1 MTSEEMHTHSTK
13 KIIDLE
19 NSLRLTIPLDMYKE
33 EGYSKERRQII
44 LLFAQIL
51 DKYDKFKTI
60 NYTEQLDILVK
71 IEKSC
76 YAKSLEK
83 STEEAIY
90 IDWSN
95 EKFKYLYSLICSR
108 VSKNLDIN
116 SEVKDTHLLDKIISK
131 ELDINKIGSMSSDD
145 MSVRNTELKEQL
157 NNRRGQKIKQKT
169 TNMYVCRNCKGR
181 ECTIRQQQMRSL
193 DEGTTL
199 ILNCTNCGFRFMI
212 GA

>member
-1 MTSEEMHTHSTK
+1 METTK
-13 KIIDLE
+13 EKFISLE
-19 NSLRLTIPLDMYKE
+19 NSLKLTIPLDLYKNE
-33 EGYSKERRQII
+33 EYSKERRQIV
-44 LLFAQIL
+44 LLFAETL
-51 DKYDKFKTI
+51 DKYAKFKNI
-60 NYTEQLDILVK
+60 KYDEQLKILVNV
-71 IEKSC
+71 EKSC
-76 YAKSLEK
+76 YSKALEK
-83 STEEAIY
+83 SMEEAIY
-90 IDWSN
+90 VDWSN

-108 VSKNLDIN
+108 VSKNLDIE
-116 SEVKDTHLLDKIISK
+116 SEVKDTYLIDKIISK
-131 ELDINKIGSMSSDD
+131 DIDINKIGNMSSDD